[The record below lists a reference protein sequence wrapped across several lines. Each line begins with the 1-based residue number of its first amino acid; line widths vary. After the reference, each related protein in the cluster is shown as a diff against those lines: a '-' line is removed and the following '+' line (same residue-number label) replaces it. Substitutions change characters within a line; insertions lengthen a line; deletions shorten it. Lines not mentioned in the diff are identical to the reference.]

1 MILRLS
7 LMVLSLLL
15 LGGGKNVVCAQ
26 TTYQVTYYVNGVKN
40 VVERTEGESLSLTSP
55 SACGTMPFY
64 KWSMANSAENPVFVS
79 NTMTVTGD
87 MTLYAVYTKTPADS
101 CYKRVT
107 SALTDWR
114 GKYLIAY
121 LGNSVNIADGKIG
134 DETKSTSIGKAKAKV
149 PYVSREEITSD
160 KNVIKVDWG
169 DNYYVTLEAIDN
181 SDLTQGYLLKTQDGL
196 YNYATS
202 SASIVGKTKSTA
214 EDHPIK
220 ITYNS
225 LSDVSLKVGSLYLRY
240 NTESFR
246 FYSKGTQYPVYLY
259 KRTVTPAVYSLGLPE
274 TVTITDAKFATYA
287 TNRALDFSGT
297 GITAYTA
304 NADGS
309 VVRLSPVEDG
319 IVPANTGIILYKE
332 EAGDVE
338 VPFVVTDKAA
348 LTNELVGTSERVL
361 VSKIDEGRYN
371 YILQKSGDNVVF
383 NMAKE
388 GGAYM
393 PANRA
398 YLSTTVCAA
407 ARMTAVFGDDEETS
421 GMEMPSS
428 LKPSAAVYYNLSGQQ
443 VERPYVKGLYIVRPA
458 DGDQQKSK
466 KIFIR

>member
-1 MILRLS
+1 M
-7 LMVLSLLL
+7 
-15 LGGGKNVVCAQ
+15 GGGKSTILAKA
-26 TTYQVTYYVNGVKN
+26 THRITYYVNGVKN

-64 KWSMANSAENPVFVS
+64 KWSTANSAENPEFVE
-79 NTMTVTGD
+79 NTMTVTSD

-107 SALTDWR
+107 SALSDWR
-114 GKYLIAY
+114 GDYLIAKE
-121 LGNSVNIADGKIG
+121 NTKFADG
-134 DETKSTSIGKAKAKV
+134 SIGGTSTKAIGGEDKKV
-149 PYVSREEITSD
+149 NPGSDLDKTKDQVTTS
-160 KNVIKVDWG
+160 WG
-169 DNYYVTLEAIDN
+169 DIHNVTLEAVNDAKL
-181 SDLTQGYLLKTQDGL
+181 SAGYVMKTKDGK
-196 YNYATS
+196 YNYTTS
-202 SASIVGKTKSTA
+202 STGISTTSNKSTA
-214 EDHPIK
+214 AGWAIK
-220 ITYNS
+220 VVFNS
-225 LSDVSLKVGSLYLRY
+225 KADIRLTIGDYAFKYKNPY
-240 NTESFR
+240 FR
-246 FYSKGTQYPVYLY
+246 FYSSNSYSCVYLY

>member
-1 MILRLS
+1 MFLRLS
-7 LMVLSLLL
+7 LIILPLLL
-15 LGGGKNVVCAQ
+15 LGGGKSTILAKA
-26 TTYQVTYYVNGVKN
+26 THHITYYVNGVKN

-64 KWSMANSAENPVFVS
+64 KWSTANSAENPVFVS
-79 NTMTVTGD
+79 NTMKVTDD

-107 SALTDWR
+107 SALSDWR
-114 GKYLIAY
+114 GKYLIAKA
-121 LGNSVNIADGKIG
+121 NDRFADGSKGGIG
-134 DETKSTSIGKAKAKV
+134 TDCIGKSGNTKAPGKDLDTV
-149 PYVSREEITSD
+149 TDEVSLS
-160 KNVIKVDWG
+160 WG
-169 DNYYVTLEAIDN
+169 DKYYVKIEAINDDN
-181 SDLTQGYLLKTQDGL
+181 LSAGYVMKTIDKL
-196 YNYATS
+196 YNYPTGS
-202 SASIVGKTKSTA
+202 SDLSTNVNKSTA
-214 EDHPIK
+214 SGHPIT
-220 ITYNS
+220 IS
-225 LSDVSLKVGSLYLRY
+225 FVSSANIRLYSEGKY
-240 NTESFR
+240 FQYYDNMFR
-246 FYSKGTQYPVYLY
+246 FFSSRAGEPIYLY

-274 TVTITDAKFATYA
+274 MVTITDAKYATYA

-361 VSKIDEGRYN
+361 VSKTDEGRYN

-428 LKPSAAVYYNLSGQQ
+428 LKPSAPVYYNLSGQQ

-466 KIFIR
+466 KIFVR

>member
-1 MILRLS
+1 MFLRLS
-7 LMVLSLLL
+7 LIILPLLL
-15 LGGGKNVVCAQ
+15 LGGGKSTILAQ
-26 TTYQVTYYVNGVKN
+26 ATYRITYYVNGVKN

-101 CYKRVT
+101 CYQLVE
-107 SALTDWR
+107 SALSDWR
-114 GKYLIAY
+114 GKFLIANSNNFAD
-121 LGNSVNIADGKIG
+121 GTNGDKFMSNSVSGSAHVYGKKVEVAWGDGYCVTFEAINDNNLSKGYIMKTLDGKY
-134 DETKSTSIGKAKAKV
+134 AYA
-149 PYVSREEITSD
+149 
-160 KNVIKVDWG
+160 
-169 DNYYVTLEAIDN
+169 YYYSN
-181 SDLTQGYLLKTQDGL
+181 SELRTTPDR
-196 YNYATS
+196 
-202 SASIVGKTKSTA
+202 STA
-214 EDHPIK
+214 SDHGIVFS
-220 ITYNS
+220 YNS
-225 LSDVSLKVGSLYLRY
+225 STDVKLTIYDGKKNGSSLYF
-240 NTESFR
+240 NTSGYFR
-246 FYSKGTQYPVYLY
+246 FYTSTTNKPIKLY

-274 TVTITDAKFATYA
+274 TVTITDAKYATYA

-361 VSKIDEGRYN
+361 VSKTDEGRYN

-428 LKPSAAVYYNLSGQQ
+428 SKPSAPVYYNLSGQQ
-443 VERPYVKGLYIVRPA
+443 VERPHVKGLYIVRPA

-466 KIFIR
+466 TIFVR